1 MKKHFK
7 SISLCILIAVGFSSC
22 TTDDNSLDPT
32 NLGGYVHLTD
42 SEISLFDTN
51 ADLNLNLITNSGVTV
66 TAVEILE
73 DSLSGAVIA
82 NATVSGETASFNS
95 STLGEFVFIDD
106 DDVAHDTGDFPIFIS
121 STLSN
126 GKKAGDPTTVH
137 VVDAISFDKEPGSVK
152 FMDSTTTILSYE
164 TFTHSATIDDV
175 IFSWKKN
182 KLGTYVESD
191 LVLNVEKD
199 SINLADIDYEAF
211 DAGANDT
218 IYYKFVANS
227 GDLSQEIV
235 AKIAI
240 LPQSFG
246 AATNATLSAAT
257 GKNEYNLGSGEF
269 AIEGETGEMSFTAP
283 SGFDL
288 AVDFVKVTVPAMDAE
303 DYFNNT
309 DLFEAEDAY
318 DAGVKLSSIVAV
330 SNGDVYIYKVT
341 RTITRVIVND
351 DDEEEEVEEDF
362 VFYGII
368 KIDNTIVVNGTANS
382 FEFKYAEGT
391 IIR

>member
-42 SEISLFDTN
+42 RTISLFDTN

-66 TAVEILE
+66 TAVEIQQ
-73 DSLSGAVIA
+73 DGAVIA
-82 NATVSGETASFNS
+82 NAVVSGETASFNS
-95 STLGEFVFIDD
+95 STLGEFVFLDD
-106 DDVAHDTGDFPIFIS
+106 DDVEQPTGSFPVFVS

-126 GKKAGDPTTVH
+126 GKTAGDPFTIN
-137 VVDAISFDKEPGSVK
+137 VVDAISFDEKPGSVM

-175 IFSWKKN
+175 ILFWKKN
-182 KLGTYVESD
+182 KLGTYAESD
-191 LVLNVEKD
+191 LVLDVDGDE
-199 SINLADIDYEAF
+199 INLADIDYDAF
-211 DAGANDT
+211 DAKANDT
-218 IYYKFVANS
+218 LYYKFVATS
-227 GDLSQEIV
+227 GALSQEIV

-246 AATNATLSAAT
+246 AATNATLSPEA
-257 GKNEYNLGSGEF
+257 GMNEFNLGSGEY

-288 AVDFVKVTVPAMDAE
+288 AFDFVKATVPTGMTAE
-303 DYFNNT
+303 EYFNGT
-309 DLFEAEDAY
+309 DLMVAEAAY
-318 DAGVKLSSIVAV
+318 IAGTKETSVANV
-330 SNGDVYIYKVT
+330 SDGDVYIYKIT
-341 RTITRVIVND
+341 RTIT
-351 DDEEEEVEEDF
+351 DEDEVDADF

>member
-22 TTDDNSLDPT
+22 ETDDNSLPPT
-32 NLGGYVHLTD
+32 DLGGYAHLTD
-42 SEISLFDTN
+42 RTISLFDTN
-51 ADLNLNLITNSGVTV
+51 ADLNLNLITKSGVTV
-66 TAVEILE
+66 DAVEIQQ
-73 DSLSGAVIA
+73 DGAVIA
-82 NATVSGETASFNS
+82 NAVVSGETASFNS
-95 STLGEFVFIDD
+95 STLGEFVFLDD
-106 DDVAHDTGDFPIFIS
+106 DDVEQPTGSFPVFVS

-126 GKKAGDPTTVH
+126 GKTSGDPFTIN
-137 VVDAISFDKEPGSVK
+137 VVDAISFDEKPGSVK

-175 IFSWKKN
+175 ILSWKKN

-191 LVLNVEKD
+191 LVLDVDGDE
-199 SINLADIDYEAF
+199 INLADMDYDAF
-211 DAGANDT
+211 GAGANDT
-218 IYYKFVANS
+218 IYYKFVATS
-227 GDLSQEIV
+227 GTLSQEIV

-246 AATNATLSAAT
+246 AATNATLSPEA
-257 GKNEYNLGSGEF
+257 GMNEFNLGSGEF

-283 SGFDL
+283 AGFDL
-288 AVDFVKVTVPAMDAE
+288 AFDFVKATVPTGMTAE
-303 DYFNNT
+303 AYFNNT
-309 DLFEAEDAY
+309 DLMVAEAAY
-318 DAGVKLSSIVAV
+318 IAGTKETSVDNV
-330 SNGDVYIYKVT
+330 SDGDVYIYKVT
-341 RTITRVIVND
+341 RTIT
-351 DDEEEEVEEDF
+351 DEDEVDADF
-362 VFYGII
+362 DFYGII